1 MNTLRQPWK
10 AVYTFLYRV
19 AFDIGN
25 EELLKPWSERIVSNT
40 RIVLHMRMD
49 SMEIIAFNSYS
60 ASRWGTEIVK
70 HLLNPMKVGN
80 ENILHI
86 EIQKDII
93 KVFNIEILSV

>member
-1 MNTLRQPWK
+1 M
-10 AVYTFLYRV
+10 
-19 AFDIGN
+19 
-25 EELLKPWSERIVSNT
+25 KPWSERSDMNIVF
-40 RIVLHMRMD
+40 HMRMD
-49 SMEIIAFNSYS
+49 SMDRIAFNSYS
-60 ASRWGTEIVK
+60 ARRWETETVK